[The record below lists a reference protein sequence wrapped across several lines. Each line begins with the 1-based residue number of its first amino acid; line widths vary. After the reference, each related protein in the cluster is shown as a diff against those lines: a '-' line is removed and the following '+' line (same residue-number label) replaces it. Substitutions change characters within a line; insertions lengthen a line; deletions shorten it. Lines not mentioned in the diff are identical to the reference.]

1 MNQGVLFEWD
11 PTKEKENLAK
21 HGVDFSSVGDAWSDP
36 HRLIFRHP
44 GMTLD
49 EPRYQFSGFDGHGIP
64 TVRFTIRSG
73 HIRVIGAGYWRKQR
87 KIYER
92 HKKATGV

>member
-1 MNQGVLFEWD
+1 MDQMVLFEWD

-36 HRLIFRHP
+36 YRLIFRHP
-44 GMTLD
+44 GMTRD
-49 EPRYQFSGFDGHGIP
+49 EPRYQFSGFDGHGIL

-73 HIRVIGAGYWRKQR
+73 RIRVIGAGYWRKQR

-92 HKKATGV
+92 NKKTTGV